1 MSNKVHK
8 LVHVVG
14 AYYTVH
20 ARELPWRIPEQDGS
34 FDAYKILVSEMMLQQ
49 TQVPRVIPKYE
60 EFLKTYP
67 TLEQLAKASLADVL
81 RLWSGL
87 GYNRRARYL
96 HQTAQMLH
104 QTNNSEIPADLDELQ
119 KLPGIGYD
127 TAAAIAVY
135 AHNKPYVFVETNIR
149 TVYIHHF
156 FKDTVGVKDEQII
169 PLLEASLEGQN
180 PRDFYWALMDYGTY
194 LKRKVGNK
202 ATQSTV
208 YKKQSQFQGSL
219 RQLRGQVL
227 RELHKSKLTKKQL
240 MHRLADDRAGLVIND
255 LVDEGL
261 IYLDRKCYALG
272 SL

>member
-1 MSNKVHK
+1 MHTNVKK
-8 LVHVVG
+8 LVRTVNT
-14 AYYTVH
+14 YYAEH
-20 ARELPWRIPEQDGS
+20 ARELPWRVPEQDG
-34 FDAYKILVSEMMLQQ
+34 FLDAYKILVSELMLQQ

-60 EFLKTYP
+60 EFLKKYP
-67 TLEQLAKASLADVL
+67 TLEQLAKTSLADVL

-96 HQTAQMLH
+96 HQIAQMLH
-104 QTNNSEIPADLDELQ
+104 ETNNSAIPADLDELQ
-119 KLPGIGYD
+119 KLPGIGYN

-135 AHNKPYVFVETNIR
+135 AHNKPHLFIETNIR

-156 FKDTVGVKDEQII
+156 FNDTVGVKDERII

-227 RELHKSKLTKKQL
+227 RELHRSNLTKRQL
-240 MHRLADDRAGLVIND
+240 MHRLADGRAELVIND

-272 SL
+272 SP